1 MKTKIYL
8 SCAILVA
15 LISTS
20 AFPQTSLEVNIRNV
34 KDTKGT
40 VRVGLFMNEKE
51 FLKRAD
57 FGKVIKAQKG
67 EVTVVFENLLPGDY
81 AISVIHD
88 ANENGEIDSNLF
100 GIPTEG
106 FGFGNNAMGTFGPP
120 SFDKAKVAVEK
131 NGKESHAIDLKY
143 F

>member
-88 ANENGEIDSNLF
+88 ANENGEIDSNVF